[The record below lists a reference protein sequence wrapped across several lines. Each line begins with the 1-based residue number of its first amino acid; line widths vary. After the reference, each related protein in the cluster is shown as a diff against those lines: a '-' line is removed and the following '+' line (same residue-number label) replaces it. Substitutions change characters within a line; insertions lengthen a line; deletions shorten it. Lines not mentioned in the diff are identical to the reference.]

1 MIPRVI
7 RRNCLTNQ
15 IRCFNQSSKLKTQN
29 FQHSES
35 DNTEHK
41 SKEFRDRELES
52 LLENSTAFIDTK
64 PQNDLDKW
72 STSPYA
78 EGTIISKRKGQELDI
93 ERPKI
98 DPRDTSIILFPGDGA
113 QFLGMAKSLDCV
125 PAARDVFDYASEILK

>member
-1 MIPRVI
+1 MIPWVI

-15 IRCFNQSSKLKTQN
+15 IRCFYQSSKLKTLN

-41 SKEFRDRELES
+41 SRECRDRELKS